1 MINYLDIQEAI
12 WNAVSSINKYKVVD
26 YIEFDKIEPPFI
38 RLGNLY
44 FDDNSVKNGESVKA
58 QQYIN
63 IYSTYS
69 GKREILEMMD
79 EVNRSMVN
87 IKNVDIAHI
96 DNDMN
101 MTIER
106 HDVHVKKGH
115 ISINLAKDQLGSI
128 HLRMDKNNNKF
139 YHAVKVFA
147 IHLYMEGLI

>member
-12 WNAVSSINKYKVVD
+12 WNAVSSINKYTVVD
-26 YIEFDKIEPPFI
+26 YIGFDEIEPPFI

-44 FDDNSVKNGESVKA
+44 FDDNSVKNGEGVKA
-58 QQYIN
+58 QQYVN

-69 GKREILEMMD
+69 GKKEVLEMMD
-79 EVNRSMVN
+79 KVSRSMVN
-87 IKNVDIAHI
+87 IKNIDIAHI
-96 DNDMN
+96 DNN
-101 MTIER
+101 MKMTVER

-139 YHAVKVFA
+139 YHAVMVFD
-147 IHLYMEGLI
+147 IYLY